1 MVGSSIQQID
11 IESIH
16 RICSSQVIIDL
27 STALKEM
34 VENALDSGATTIE
47 VKLKNFGADSIEV
60 SDNGKGIKSEDY
72 GSIAQKHHT
81 SKITKF
87 EDLEGVSSF
96 GFRGEALNALCEL
109 SGKFVIVTKRQ
120 EDKYGATLTFDK
132 FGKLSTQT
140 VSARSVGTTI
150 LVENLFESLPVR
162 RSEYLRNIKKQYQKA
177 IKSIQAY
184 ALFSVGVKISLSN
197 TSNGARQVVL
207 SSQLSTKLEEN
218 ISNLF
223 GSKFLSS
230 LIHFNLEVTA
240 DDLKE
245 TNADSLLE
253 KDEDKEE
260 DTEEQKT
267 EEKNVE
273 DNIISSTLPS
283 DDIQEEDSEAD
294 VAEKEDSFRASLHGW
309 VSKVGVGVGRS
320 DNDRQYIFCNGRP
333 VDLPKVVKALN
344 EIWRKYEMKQKP
356 AFIIDLRVS
365 AGSIDVNVTP
375 DKREIILK
383 NENVIIERLKTIVD
397 ELYSPVRSTFEANR
411 PILMTSFLNSQSVE
425 KFTPEVRMTED
436 ITTEST
442 EVRSSPINS
451 EQIQSSSSLSLHN
464 LLNNNGTQLESVAK
478 TTVWSSPLEKI
489 RFSPPSSQPSSTSN
503 NFRLSLGDEMIP
515 PIEKKRSFH
524 EALKSFSSFSSSS
537 GTALSSSELNQNS
550 KLKVPRK
557 GIQSFLSFSQE
568 SRSSVL
574 FSDTQTIS
582 NTSEVEMEISPTE
595 KEVVDEL
602 VPEDSLNPESVVL
615 PATQFFLEE
624 INTPSDEQTLP
635 SKPEVNIFPSQTQSN
650 GSIWSINPE
659 EILSGYQKVTSSRR
673 KRKPGIA
680 MKGSTASSLEEAV
693 ENNIREESY
702 KTLKKQVKTMISFL
716 LYDSVTHIYLFV

>member
-72 GSIAQKHHT
+72 CSIAQKHHT

-207 SSQLSTKLEEN
+207 SSQQSSKLEEN

-245 TNADSLLE
+245 TNPDAVLE
-253 KDEDKEE
+253 KDEDQEE
-260 DTEEQKT
+260 DTEVSKS

-273 DNIISSTLPS
+273 DNIISNTLPS
-283 DDIQEEDSEAD
+283 DDIQEEDPEAD
-294 VAEKEDSFRASLHGW
+294 VADKEDSFRGSLNGW

-333 VDLPKVVKALN
+333 VDLPKIVKALN

-425 KFTPEVRMTED
+425 KFTPEVRTVED
-436 ITTEST
+436 ITREST
-442 EVRSSPINS
+442 EVRPSPINS
-451 EQIQSSSSLSLHN
+451 EQIQSSASLSFNN
-464 LLNNNGTQLESVAK
+464 LLNNGTQLESVESVVK

-503 NFRLSLGDEMIP
+503 NFRLSLGEEMIP

-537 GTALSSSELNQNS
+537 GPALSSSELNQSN
-550 KLKVPRK
+550 KLNVARK

-574 FSDTQTIS
+574 FSETQTIS

-595 KEVVDEL
+595 KEKEDDL
-602 VPEDSLNPESVVL
+602 VTEDYLNTESVVL
-615 PATQFFLEE
+615 PATQFFQEDK
-624 INTPSDEQTLP
+624 NTTSDQQTLS
-635 SKPEVNIFPSQTQSN
+635 SKPEVNIFPSQTQSD

-659 EILSGYQKVTSSRR
+659 QILSGYQKVTSSRR
-673 KRKPGIA
+673 KQKQGNAI
-680 MKGSTASSLEEAV
+680 KGSTASSLEETV
-693 ENNIREESY
+693 VNNIREESY
-702 KTLKKQVKTMISFL
+702 KTLKKQVTQ
-716 LYDSVTHIYLFV
+716 